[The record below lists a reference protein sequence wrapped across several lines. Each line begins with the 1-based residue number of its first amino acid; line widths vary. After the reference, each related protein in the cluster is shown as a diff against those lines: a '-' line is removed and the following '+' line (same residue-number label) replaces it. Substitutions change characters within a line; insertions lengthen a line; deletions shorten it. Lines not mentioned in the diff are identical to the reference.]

1 MRRTRK
7 ILGLAAPLGALA
19 LMGCQQTETATAE
32 RVDHADVTYE
42 AAPAPEPRGAG
53 AVPASADVTPT
64 KAEDA
69 APTAASP
76 APPPAAST
84 TPAVATPR
92 TDKDG
97 RPACGNVMQ
106 KGRPRECK

>member
-7 ILGLAAPLGALA
+7 ILCLAAPVGALA
-19 LMGCQQTETATAE
+19 LMGCQRTETATAE

-42 AAPAPEPRGAG
+42 AAPTPEQE
-53 AVPASADVTPT
+53 AVPASADVTP
-64 KAEDA
+64 
-69 APTAASP
+69 APSEPRVATPTVSTAV
-76 APPPAAST
+76 
-84 TPAVATPR
+84 VATPR

-106 KGRPRECK
+106 KGRPRECN